1 MPMDLSETAAVL
13 SGICEVAEAETLLAW
28 LQAHPQGPVDVSGCE
43 HAHTALVQVLIAA
56 RPALTGGTGGLGG
69 ADAPAW
75 VEALRLLG
83 KAV

>member
-1 MPMDLSETAAVL
+1 MPMDLSDTAAVL
-13 SGICEVAEAETLLAW
+13 VGVCEVAEAETLLAW

-56 RPALTGGTGGLGG
+56 RPAVTGGSGG

-75 VEALRLLG
+75 VEALRPLG

>member
-13 SGICEVAEAETLLAW
+13 TGICEVAEAETLLAW

-43 HAHTALVQVLIAA
+43 HAHTALVQVLLAA
-56 RPALTGGTGGLGG
+56 GPTMIGGPGG
-69 ADAPAW
+69 AEAPAW
-75 VEALRLLG
+75 LEALPPQG

>member
-13 SGICEVAEAETLLAW
+13 AGICEVAEAETLLAW

-43 HAHTALVQVLIAA
+43 HAHTAIVQVLIAA
-56 RPALTGGTGGLGG
+56 RPAVIGGMGGLGG
-69 ADAPAW
+69 AEAPAW
-75 VEALRLLG
+75 LEALRPLG